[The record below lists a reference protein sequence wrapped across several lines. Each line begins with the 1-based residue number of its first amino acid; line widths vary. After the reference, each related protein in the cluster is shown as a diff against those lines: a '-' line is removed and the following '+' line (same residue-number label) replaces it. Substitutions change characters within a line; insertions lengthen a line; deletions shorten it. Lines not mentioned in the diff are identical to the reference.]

1 MTPPAPSEDH
11 PVNRIYLPAYF
22 ILASTII
29 PVVISVYCLS
39 RGIFDIFPHLFYI
52 PIILIAYSYPRKG
65 IFGSVI
71 LGSIYLALVYIF
83 AYPSI
88 DALGGATTRFFFLV
102 ALGVI
107 ITLLVRR
114 MRDEEEKYHGIFDH
128 AQDGVFLLSPDSRT
142 ILDANPR
149 ASKLLSCASGQLPGR
164 DFPALWQDPGTMDA
178 FRKRIGESQ
187 SVSGLEA
194 RVSCT
199 DGRVKDV
206 LISAGVLPDGKIAC
220 SVGDITDRI
229 EATKA
234 VERERQELLDIIE
247 FLPDAT
253 FVVDREKRVI
263 AWNRAIETLTGIPK
277 AQILGRG
284 DYAYAVPFYGEAK
297 PVLVDLIFED
307 DPEIETRYEWVRREG
322 PIIYGETFIPGLR
335 NGVGAHLWVKAS
347 PLMDRDGNVA
357 GAIETIRDITE
368 RRMAEEVLRE
378 SEMNYRTVFN
388 GANDA
393 ILIYDLEDHCFT
405 EVNKKASEMFGYSPE
420 ELAGMSFED
429 LTAGTPPFTKMDA
442 IKKFAR
448 VKDDLVAG
456 SPQLIE
462 WMARNRVGKTFWVEM
477 SIKKATIWG
486 ETRILAVVRDTTT
499 RKAAED
505 ALRASE
511 ANYRAIFSAVNEGIF
526 IIDPS
531 NGRILDANAKACEMY
546 GFPVAELRRF
556 DVDALS
562 DSEHGGNLEGGRE
575 VFRKAA
581 GGEPQSFESRARD
594 RAGRLFWVETN
605 LKQANI
611 GGEDRLLAVVREI
624 TVRKQTEDLGRIQH
638 KLAERLGQ
646 VSHMDEA
653 FQLATDALVRVE
665 GIDATFACTMDE
677 KNHGFHPTH
686 LHGFPLSHPPRL
698 TCTMPADVEHELSLG
713 KAAFLHAETADPRIG
728 GVFSPEGIRVMALL
742 PILAEGRIIAVLVGC
757 SRSLDEFP
765 ELTKS
770 GLETIA
776 HQVGV
781 NIARIRSREALERSE
796 ALYRA
801 VVEVQTEMISRFLP
815 DGTHIF
821 ANEAYIR
828 FFSKNRSDL
837 IGKRF
842 IPPIPDPDIALVK
855 KHFSSLS
862 RENPVGTIEHRV
874 ILPTG
879 EIRWMQWTDRAI
891 FDGDGSLAEFQSV
904 GKDITAT
911 KMMEEVEAKA
921 FLQIE
926 KNIEQ
931 LAILG
936 DHIRNPLAVIVG
948 IADLDGGPT
957 SESIIQQARIIDQ
970 IITQLDRGWIE
981 SEKIREFL
989 KKNDHNGYFR

>member
-1 MTPPAPSEDH
+1 MDAPRPSEEH
-11 PVNRIYLPAYF
+11 PVSRIYLPAYF
-22 ILASTII
+22 IVTSSAIPII
-29 PVVISVYCLS
+29 IAIYCLS
-39 RGIFDIFPHLFYI
+39 RGVYDIFPHLFYI
-52 PIILIAYSYPRKG
+52 PIILVAYAYPRKG

-71 LGSIYLALVYIF
+71 LGGIYLALVYIF
-83 AYPSI
+83 AYPSV

-102 ALGVI
+102 AIGAV
-107 ITLLVRR
+107 ITLLVRG
-114 MRDEEEKYHGIFDH
+114 MRDREEKYHGIFDH
-128 AQDGVFLLSPDSRT
+128 SQDGVFLLSQDLGT
-142 ILDANPR
+142 ILDANPM
-149 ASKLLSCASGQLPGR
+149 AAALLSCAPGQLHSM
-164 DFPALWQDPGTMDA
+164 DFQALWQDPGTMDA
-178 FRKRIGESQ
+178 FRKMIGEGR
-187 SVSGLEA
+187 SVAGLEG
-194 RVSCT
+194 RVICG
-199 DGRVKDV
+199 DGKVKDV
-206 LISAGVLPDGKIAC
+206 LLSAGMLPDGKIAC
-220 SVGDITDRI
+220 SVADITDRI
-229 EATKA
+229 EAAKA

-253 FVVDREKRVI
+253 FVIDREKRVI
-263 AWNRAIETLTGIPK
+263 AWNRAIESMTGTPK
-277 AQILGRG
+277 EAMLGMG
-284 DYAYAVPFYGEAK
+284 DYAYAEPFYGERK
-297 PVLVDLIFED
+297 PVLIDLIFEEN
-307 DPEIETRYEWVRREG
+307 PEIEGRYEWIRREG
-322 PIIYGETFIPGLR
+322 AIVYGEIFIPRFR
-335 NGVGAHLWVKAS
+335 NGMGAHLWVKAS
-347 PLMDRDGNVA
+347 PLLDRDGNIA
-357 GAIETIRDITE
+357 GAIETVRDITE
-368 RRMAEEVLRE
+368 RRMSEEVLRE
-378 SEMNYRTVFN
+378 SEINYRTVFN
-388 GANDA
+388 AANDA
-393 ILIYDLEDHCFT
+393 ILIYDLEDRCFT
-405 EVNKKASEMFGYSPE
+405 EVNRKASEMFGYGAE
-420 ELAGMSFED
+420 ELTRMSFED
-429 LTAGTPPFTKMDA
+429 LTSGDPPFTRMDA
-442 IKKFAR
+442 LKKFAR
-448 VKDDLVAG
+448 VREELMRG
-456 SPQLIE
+456 NPLLIE
-462 WMARNRVGKTFWVEM
+462 WMARDKPGRSFWVEM
-477 SIKKATIWG
+477 SIQKATIWG
-486 ETRILAVVRDTTT
+486 ETRILAVVRDITT

-531 NGRILDANAKACEMY
+531 NSRILDANEQASEMY
-546 GFPVAELRRF
+546 GRPVGALRGL

-562 DSEHGGNLEGGRE
+562 DSEHGYNLDGGRE

-581 GGEPQSFESRARD
+581 RGEPQSFEWKARD
-594 RAGRLFWVETN
+594 RAGRLFWVEAN
-605 LKQANI
+605 LMQANI
-611 GGEDRLLAVVREI
+611 GGEDRLLAVVRDI
-624 TVRKQTEDLGRIQH
+624 TVRKQTEDMGRIQH

-646 VSHMDEA
+646 VTHMDEA
-653 FQLATDALVRVE
+653 FQLAADALVRVE
-665 GIDATFACTMDE
+665 GIDATFACTLDE
-677 KNHGFHPTH
+677 KNHDFHPTH
-686 LHGFPLSHPPRL
+686 LHGFSLSNPPRL
-698 TCTMPADVEHELSLG
+698 TCTMPADLEHELSGG
-713 KAAFLHAETADPRIG
+713 KAAFLHAGTADPEIA
-728 GVFSPEGIRVMALL
+728 GVFSPEGIRAMALL
-742 PILAEGRIIAVLVGC
+742 PILAEGKIIAVLVGC

-765 ELTKS
+765 SLAKS
-770 GLETIA
+770 GLETIG
-776 HQVGV
+776 HQIGV

-821 ANEAYIR
+821 ANEAYLR
-828 FFSKNRSDL
+828 FFGKSRGDL

-874 ILPTG
+874 ILPRG

-891 FDGDGSLAEFQSV
+891 FDGDGSLVEFQSV

-948 IADLDGGPT
+948 IADLEGGPT